1 MNCKDYQK
9 QIILLLD
16 GKLHQELANELNSHL
31 NGCKSCREALDKLSN
46 AYNLIE
52 LEKSEFKCNPFLS
65 AKVLAK
71 IDNKRVSNSNAGA
84 SLRYLTTVS
93 LAAAGIALGILI
105 GTLYNKNSYTELS
118 STVKTW
124 DQQLADEYMPEVEN
138 NPYKLVTITN
148 ESPQKP

>member
-1 MNCKDYQK
+1 MSCKEYQK
-9 QIILLLD
+9 QIISLLD

-31 NGCKSCREALDKLSN
+31 NGCESCREALDKLSN
-46 AYNLIE
+46 AYSLIE
-52 LEKSEFKCNPFLS
+52 LEKSEFKNNPFLS
-65 AKVLAK
+65 AKILAK

-84 SLRYLTTVS
+84 SLRYLTIVS

-105 GTLYNKNSYTELS
+105 GTLYNKNTSIDTT
-118 STVKTW
+118 STIKTW